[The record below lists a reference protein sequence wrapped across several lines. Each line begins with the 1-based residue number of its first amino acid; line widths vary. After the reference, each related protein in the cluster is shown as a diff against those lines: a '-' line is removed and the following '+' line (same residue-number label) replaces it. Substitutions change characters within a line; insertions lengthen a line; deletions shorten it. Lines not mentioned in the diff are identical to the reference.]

1 MDNYEN
7 NNNNEYTNSTEEDVN
22 QPQKY
27 DPAGETKMRII
38 FFVVMIVVMIAVK
51 YLLGY

>member
-7 NNNNEYTNSTEEDVN
+7 NNNNEYTNSSEETN

-27 DPAGETKMRII
+27 DPVGEFKTKII
-38 FFVVMIVVMIAVK
+38 FLVVIVAIMIAVK
-51 YLLGY
+51 FIFGF